1 MPPERYS
8 AEKFLVDV
16 GTETRQARI
25 IVDKSM
31 GRGEVLEVPVDYLAD
46 FERDIDGALRDLAG
60 RPTGAQSP
68 FFPSRD
74 LIAHAME
81 QYSLAYEN
89 SLFIQPEIL
98 LGDVTSE
105 DDIPILWDEVVN
117 LNYVSEADPNIVR
130 ACHVDVGLTED
141 ALGLCVGHIGGTVTV
156 SAGQRFD
163 EAQNRFIDVQNIQA
177 PAFVIDGVLRVR
189 SRRGTQVDLNRVRDL
204 LLFIHNH
211 LPFRWFSA
219 DAFQSA
225 QLISAMRGVRIRA
238 GVQSVDTTLL
248 PYTELRN
255 AYHDRRIIHP
265 NHPVLYREL
274 IGLMR
279 KVESGNRIKIDHGN
293 EGSKDCSDA
302 LAAVCY
308 CLAVREAR
316 HLQVSP
322 TRERKSERVQ
332 RRLKGDTPMEKQSRR
347 RGTGEGR
354 VDRMIRVR
362 KRR

>member
-1 MPPERYS
+1 
-8 AEKFLVDV
+8 
-16 GTETRQARI
+16 
-25 IVDKSM
+25 
-31 GRGEVLEVPVDYLAD
+31 
-46 FERDIDGALRDLAG
+46 
-60 RPTGAQSP
+60 
-68 FFPSRD
+68 
-74 LIAHAME
+74 ME